1 MLELRFYNKKDLEDF
16 YRKYPKAKDI
26 LEKLGKI
33 KGDEIIIWE
42 DGELDNTNFVDVLS
56 EMEDIDETEE
66 MAEAFREVEY
76 ENLKI
81 DY

>member
-1 MLELRFYNKKDLEDF
+1 MLELRFYNQKNLEKF
-16 YRKYPKAKDI
+16 YREYPKAKNI

-42 DGELDNTNFVDVLS
+42 DSEEDTSNFVDVLS
-56 EMEDIDETEE
+56 KMENIDETEK

-76 ENLKI
+76 ESLKI